1 MAWFFHAILC
11 CFENRDF
18 QRQFSSHSPMT
29 IRSSRKRLR
38 RASEKP
44 GFSRASEKYATVQQK
59 VTAIFSTSFAI
70 SILIKPS
77 VSAPERIRTTNLL
90 IRSQMLYPVELRA
103 PKSAFTYERTVQ
115 MQH

>member
-1 MAWFFHAILC
+1 MAWFFYAILC

-38 RASEKP
+38 RASETEKP
-44 GFSRASEKYATVQQK
+44 GFSRASEKYAIVQQK
-59 VTAIFSTSFAI
+59 VTSIFSTWFAI
-70 SILIKPS
+70 SILIKRP

-103 PKSAFTYERTVQ
+103 PVKSE
-115 MQH
+115 